1 MEERGFGMPISIK
14 TAIDNIDSNKY
25 LIPAIQ
31 RKFVWSHEKIENLFD
46 SIMRDYP
53 INSFMFWQ
61 ITDKEIKNT
70 FKFYKFITH
79 YRQRYHEDNEDIV
92 TKGFEDFSA
101 IIDGQQRLT
110 SIYVGLKGSYAYKM
124 PRKWWNDDQSCL
136 PTRYLYLDLSAE
148 VPSDSE
154 DKMKYNFSFK
164 TPAEVSDSK
173 DSIWFRVGD
182 ILLYEDADDLEDYI
196 AQQSWRDNSFARKSL
211 RTLRKRVFEDKTIN
225 FYNETNQDIDNVLDI
240 FIRTNSG
247 GVPLSFSNLLMSI
260 TTAN

>member
-25 LIPAIQ
+25 LITAIQ

-110 SIYVGLKGSYAYKM
+110 SIYVGLKGSYAYKCPVNGGM
-124 PRKWWNDDQSCL
+124 MINLAFL
-136 PTRYLYLDLSAE
+136 PGICIWTCRQRFPAIQRTR
-148 VPSDSE
+148 
-154 DKMKYNFSFK
+154 
-164 TPAEVSDSK
+164 
-173 DSIWFRVGD
+173 
-182 ILLYEDADDLEDYI
+182 
-196 AQQSWRDNSFARKSL
+196 
-211 RTLRKRVFEDKTIN
+211 
-225 FYNETNQDIDNVLDI
+225 
-240 FIRTNSG
+240 
-247 GVPLSFSNLLMSI
+247 
-260 TTAN
+260 